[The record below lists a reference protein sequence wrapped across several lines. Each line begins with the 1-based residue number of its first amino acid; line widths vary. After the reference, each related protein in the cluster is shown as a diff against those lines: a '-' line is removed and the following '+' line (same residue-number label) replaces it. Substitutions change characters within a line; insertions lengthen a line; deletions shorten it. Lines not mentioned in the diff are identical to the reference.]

1 MLDIERGLLKLE
13 KVAIRHRALRAKKKL
28 PKRPLILL
36 INSLHLLQD
45 DEVGN
50 SLLEMLQQKAETWAD
65 AGIITVILNRYFD
78 NFQAYSSDDYW
89 VYERLKQHA
98 TRMELVP
105 IRDIPRADAITALSH
120 HRLARYGV
128 QDPPEVLH
136 KVRSLKTC
144 VEIGIRPDRWSIRFL
159 VTGRE

>member
-1 MLDIERGLLKLE
+1 MLPDTLATPLLDIERGLLKLE
-13 KVAIRHRALRAKKKL
+13 KVAIRHRARRAKKKL

-50 SLLEMLQQKAETWAD
+50 SLLEMLQQKAETWAE
-65 AGIITVILNRYFD
+65 AGIITVVLNRYPPC
-78 NFQAYSSDDYW
+78 QMVKLMESDDYW

-105 IRDIPRADAITALSH
+105 ICDIPRADAITALSH
-120 HRLARYGV
+120 HRIARYQV

-136 KVRSLKTC
+136 KVWVPGES
-144 VEIGIRPDRWSIRFL
+144 
-159 VTGRE
+159 